1 MSLKTL
7 QKDEVEQA
15 SFFCFEYMK
24 PYAEQFYK
32 SATWVKTSKA
42 YAKSVGGL
50 CERCRSRGIVK
61 AGELVHH
68 ITHISPENIHD
79 ESVTLNWDNLMLV
92 CRDCHAELHKSQ
104 KRYKVDSMGRV
115 TGRD

>member
-1 MSLKTL
+1 
-7 QKDEVEQA
+7 
-15 SFFCFEYMK
+15 MK

-42 YAKSVGGL
+42 YTKSVGGL
-50 CERCRSRGIVK
+50 CERCRSRGIIR

-92 CRDCHAELHKSQ
+92 CRDCHAELHKSR

>member
-1 MSLKTL
+1 MRG
-7 QKDEVEQA
+7 QVR
-15 SFFCFEYMK
+15 SFVMPMK
-24 PYAEQFYK
+24 PYAESFYK
-32 SATWVKTSKA
+32 SAAWVKTSKS

-50 CERCRSRGIVK
+50 CERCRSRGIIR

-68 ITHISPENIHD
+68 KTHITPDNISD
-79 ESVTLNWDNLMLV
+79 ESITLNWDNLQLV
-92 CRDCHAELHKSQ
+92 CRDCHAELHKSM